1 MSGSVN
7 RNQCKQCKQSKQC
20 KQCKQSKQ
28 FSGATSIS
36 DGILFYSNDRQLKS
50 TLKSLLKKKRS
61 AAEFELRVT
70 QILQISK
77 VAKFANSFI
86 SPKNTYCWGCLETKR
101 DGNDLNEAHLTWG
114 QGSLRPADIR
124 LKCFFFLRSHSKL
137 SSHRGWPGQHWWAL
151 RKARGTVHQLLT
163 NKWLWRVPYLI
174 VGLPDYHEYHVI
186 KITEKCTNV
195 VGHTWLSPV
204 SHHQDN
210 RNMPMLLLIP
220 EASVA
225 GEAVILQLSL
235 LIMTIIRS
243 CSICFPSIVCC
254 H

>member
-20 KQCKQSKQ
+20 KQCTQSKQ

-50 TLKSLLKKKRS
+50 TLKSLLKKSEVQLSLNWEWPKFCRFPKWPNLPTPSYLPKIHIAGAAWRQKKRRKWCEWDS
-61 AAEFELRVT
+61 PNLRAGV
-70 QILQISK
+70 S
-77 VAKFANSFI
+77 
-86 SPKNTYCWGCLETKR
+86 
-101 DGNDLNEAHLTWG
+101 EACRH
-114 QGSLRPADIR
+114 QNRM
-124 LKCFFFLRSHSKL
+124 FFFH
-137 SSHRGWPGQHWWAL
+137 
-151 RKARGTVHQLLT
+151 
-163 NKWLWRVPYLI
+163 WLWRVPYLI

-210 RNMPMLLLIP
+210 RKMYQCCWSYLI
-220 EASVA
+220 
-225 GEAVILQLSL
+225 I
-235 LIMTIIRS
+235 T
-243 CSICFPSIVCC
+243 SITSPR
-254 H
+254 